1 RSSPAGHGGSW
12 CLRSLLGPWLA
23 LKFATKPYRRSAMT
37 TAVDKW
43 PASAR
48 LLAVATAGHLP
59 TALTPLPGARP
70 NQMHRSR
77 TARGTGLV
85 ADHLGNRLLR
95 AHAGL
100 LDDADG
106 GRQAYCPARKKLAIR
121 KLLLVTGD
129 QRLR

>member
-1 RSSPAGHGGSW
+1 MAASATLAVKAGACVRRTRLVMVAPDLRHPRRSQAEIPLIDLSEFGQPP
-12 CLRSLLGPWLA
+12 LLA

-70 NQMHRSR
+70 R
-77 TARGTGLV
+77 TG
-85 ADHLGNRLLR
+85 
-95 AHAGL
+95 
-100 LDDADG
+100 DADG
-106 GRQAYCPARKKLAIR
+106 GSND
-121 KLLLVTGD
+121 GNGH
-129 QRLR
+129 

>member
-1 RSSPAGHGGSW
+1 
-12 CLRSLLGPWLA
+12 LLGPWLA

-70 NQMHRSR
+70 NAQDF
-77 TARGTGLV
+77 V
-85 ADHLGNRLLR
+85 ADLHHIVMAATTEQEWCYAHRGLRRLV
-95 AHAGL
+95 
-100 LDDADG
+100 
-106 GRQAYCPARKKLAIR
+106 
-121 KLLLVTGD
+121 LLV
-129 QRLR
+129 QRQTPNSARASTIALTITPATA